1 MPASSKMAK
10 AESISARSSG
20 IACLRMEKI
29 TVLEP
34 LQPEKEVRISG
45 SHVEAGWEGL
55 LWERLHA
62 EQEKAE
68 RNSPHEEKA
77 VAETICDELSTT
89 PILHPSVS
97 LGRRGREFQSEVEP
111 RKKGGVR

>member
-1 MPASSKMAK
+1 MGAMWK
-10 AESISARSSG
+10 
-20 IACLRMEKI
+20 
-29 TVLEP
+29 
-34 LQPEKEVRISG
+34 Q
-45 SHVEAGWEGL
+45 AGKDSC
-55 LWERLHA
+55 ERDSML